1 MVYYMRVV
9 TVRLDDTQYEE
20 LKKLVKS
27 GAFNSISDVI
37 RIAVSEFISKKK
49 LRWRTRE
56 ELRNYLA
63 EKNKRFIESG
73 GIIDEVRREEDWS

>member
-27 GAFNSISDVI
+27 GAFSSISDVI

-49 LRWRTRE
+49 LRWQTRE

-63 EKNKRFIESG
+63 RKNKRFIESG
-73 GIIDEVRREEDWS
+73 RIIDEVRREEDWS